1 MMKVSLCFYENP
13 AALQEIKFWESTV
26 SNIILDK
33 YSKNGLISYII
44 EKEGYEELM
53 LCIPMEESYY
63 TVFKVEDIIS
73 DILIAHNRTESEIS
87 YKKTL
92 VFGKIT
98 PEFTSFSEVL
108 LDFYETNNHRM
119 FIDCVERK

>member
-1 MMKVSLCFYENP
+1 MIKVSLCFYENP

-26 SNIILDK
+26 SSIILDK

-53 LCIPMEESYY
+53 LCIPMEELYY

-73 DILIAHNRTESEIS
+73 DTLIAHNRTESEIS